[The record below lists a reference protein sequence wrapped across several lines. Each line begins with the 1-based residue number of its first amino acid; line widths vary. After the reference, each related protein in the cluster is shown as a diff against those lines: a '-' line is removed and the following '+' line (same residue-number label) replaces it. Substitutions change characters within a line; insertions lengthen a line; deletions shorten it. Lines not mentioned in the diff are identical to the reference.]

1 VNLSLNETQ
10 EMFKQTARDFLA
22 AEFPAGLARQIEV
35 SEPGY
40 SPEMWRKMAEL
51 GWPGVPFPEQ
61 FGGLDGSLLDVAV
74 LAEEL
79 AQGAALTPYVST
91 LMAGL
96 LILRDGDDA
105 QKERFLPGIAT
116 GELIASTA
124 LVEPAGSYELS
135 DIALAA
141 TPEGDGYVL
150 NGTKLFVEYASAAQE
165 LICIARSGGAPDPAD
180 PAAGLGMF
188 IVPTD
193 APGVTIENL
202 KVIGGDRQC
211 EVVFDNVAV
220 TRDRILAR
228 PGSAGASVAWLLDV
242 ARALAAVELVG
253 FAQKA
258 LDMTVDYIGYREAFG
273 KPIGSFQAAQHHCAN
288 MATMLQGAR
297 WAAYEAVW
305 RLSQGYEASHHA
317 AVAKASASNAGR
329 EVTMLAHQLH
339 GGIGYMEEFD
349 LQFYSRRAKG
359 WELKWG
365 TPDQMLMKVA
375 ECAGL

>member
-1 VNLSLNETQ
+1 VDLSLNETQ

-35 SEPGY
+35 SEQGY

-51 GWPGVPFPEQ
+51 GWLGVPFPEQ
-61 FGGLDGSLLDVAV
+61 FGGLDGLLLDVAV

-141 TPEGDGYVL
+141 TSEGDGYVL

-165 LICIARSGGAPDPAD
+165 LICIVRSGGAPDPAD

-220 TRDRILAR
+220 TKHRILAR